1 MTRIAIVEGD
11 GIGHEVIPVA
21 SAILETLHPEY
32 EYFSVDVGFHR
43 WEMTGCPCADRDIA
57 ELKTAD
63 AILFGAITTPPMKD
77 YQSVV
82 LRLRKSLDLY
92 ANLRPVKGNGFDIM
106 IVRENTEGLYSGI
119 EEISPSRATTLRVVT
134 RTGTE
139 RIIRCALR
147 LARKRKGKITV
158 GHKANV
164 LKSDVLFRDI
174 CLAEAQAAGISCND
188 KYIDALAL
196 DILQHPASYDVVVTT
211 NIFGDILSDMASY
224 LVGGLGL
231 IPSANIGDQHALFE
245 PVHGSAPDIA
255 GKTSP
260 TRLQPFGVRRCSL
273 PTAGTIQVLTA
284 LRWRCRKCSHRESGP
299 GTSGIGRDPGVRR
312 SGSRAFNRGITHGMV
327 RTCISIK
334 IQTYTR
340 HTSAPNGVPAKGT
353 TSCSSPIRSD
363 SCLISA
369 RMIMRIAK

>member
-21 SAILETLHPEY
+21 QNVLELLHPEY
-32 EYFSVDVGFHR
+32 EYFPVDVGYHR

-57 ELKTAD
+57 DLKTAD

-82 LRLRKSLDLY
+82 LRIRKVLDLY

-119 EEISPSRATTLRVVT
+119 EEISADRATTLRVVT
-134 RTGTE
+134 REGTV
-139 RIIRCALR
+139 RIVRSAIR
-147 LARKRKGKITV
+147 LAQQRSGRLTI

-174 CLAEAQAAGISCND
+174 CLAEAKSAGVSCND
-188 KYIDALAL
+188 KFIDALSL

-211 NIFGDILSDMASY
+211 NIFGDILSDVASY

-231 IPSANIGDQHALFE
+231 IPSANIGDRYALFE

-255 GKTSP
+255 GRNIANP
-260 TRLQPFGVRRCSL
+260 I
-273 PTAGTIQVLTA
+273 AA
-284 LRWRCRKCSHRESGP
+284 LRSAGMLLAYCDDARGAERIEAAIQAVLAAGIKTRDLGGP
-299 GTSGIGRDPGVRR
+299 VGTKEFGEAVI
-312 SGSRAFNRGITHGMV
+312 RALLQ
-327 RTCISIK
+327 K
-334 IQTYTR
+334 E
-340 HTSAPNGVPAKGT
+340 
-353 TSCSSPIRSD
+353 
-363 SCLISA
+363 
-369 RMIMRIAK
+369 

>member
-21 SAILETLHPEY
+21 QNVLELLHPEY
-32 EYFSVDVGFHR
+32 EYFPVDVGYHR
-43 WEMTGCPCADRDIA
+43 WEQTGCPCADRDIA

-82 LRLRKSLDLY
+82 LRIRKALDLY
-92 ANLRPVKGNGFDIM
+92 ANLRPVKGDGFDIM

-119 EEISPSRATTLRVVT
+119 EDISPDRATTLRVVT
-134 RTGTE
+134 RKGTE
-139 RIIRCALR
+139 RIVRSAIR
-147 LARKRKGKITV
+147 LAQQRSGRLTI

-174 CLAEAQAAGISCND
+174 CLAEAKAAGVSCND
-188 KYIDALAL
+188 KFIDALAL

-211 NIFGDILSDMASY
+211 NIFGDILSDVASY

-231 IPSANIGDQHALFE
+231 VPSANIGDRYALFE

-255 GKTSP
+255 GRNIANPIAALRSAGMLLAYCGDAQGSERIEAVVQGVLAGGIR
-260 TRLQPFGVRRCSL
+260 TRDLGGS
-273 PTAGTIQVLTA
+273 AGTREFGEAVLRM
-284 LRWRCRKCSHRESGP
+284 LRQ
-299 GTSGIGRDPGVRR
+299 TN
-312 SGSRAFNRGITHGMV
+312 GST
-327 RTCISIK
+327 
-334 IQTYTR
+334 
-340 HTSAPNGVPAKGT
+340 
-353 TSCSSPIRSD
+353 
-363 SCLISA
+363 
-369 RMIMRIAK
+369 